1 MIATKNASNTHGMPK
16 KILAG
21 HPSGQAT
28 PPPRRRPDRKLMLPL
43 PCSMHSRVDRKSF
56 LFCRLARC
64 LWAALVYQP
73 FAQSL
78 RRLAGHGSQC
88 TYGSSGSTLRGV
100 PDISARVPIVPHDT
114 LAGSSSPLRHGFDRR
129 VYDYA
134 CSQHS
139 RCYPPPK
146 INQHM
151 SPPFTSRL
159 ASLMDL
165 RIRSH
170 AQPKCISHRWSLLVG
185 A

>member
-1 MIATKNASNTHGMPK
+1 
-16 KILAG
+16 
-21 HPSGQAT
+21 
-28 PPPRRRPDRKLMLPL
+28 MLPL
-43 PCSMHSRVDRKSF
+43 PSRSARSPTDRKSF

-88 TYGSSGSTLRGV
+88 TYGPSGSTLRGA
-100 PDISARVPIVPHDT
+100 PGISAIIRIVPHDT
-114 LAGSSSPLRHGFDRR
+114 LAGSSSPLRHGFDRC

-139 RCYPPPK
+139 CCYPPPK

-151 SPPFTSRL
+151 SPPFRQTAIPAGR
-159 ASLMDL
+159 
-165 RIRSH
+165 RIRSVL
-170 AQPKCISHRWSLLVG
+170 ASKCLASPAWI
-185 A
+185 